1 MQLNSIINL
10 KFRRFAIALL
20 LLLVSGCVIQ
30 SPIITKQTKS
40 WEKNNYATLNEYTDS
55 LAEWLEYVLT
65 FKDGRYFKNKRFY
78 NDRETRLFDRS
89 SRLMLTSF
97 VTLDDLEKTSSL
109 GRLMAEQIGARLTQQ
124 GFTIIDP
131 RLAPDNI
138 QIVPKSG
145 EFMLSRDVLKLSTKH
160 DIQAVV
166 AGHYTVAQTADGVKL
181 FVNIKIIR
189 ASDNVVL
196 SSLASGVVINQA
208 IRSLLDDNKDKDVK
222 VSIN

>member
-1 MQLNSIINL
+1 MQINNSKNLN
-10 KFRRFAIALL
+10 RFGIAILL
-20 LLLVSGCVIQ
+20 LFLFGC
-30 SPIITKQTKS
+30 TQTSLFTNQKKS
-40 WEKNNYATLNEYTDS
+40 WENNNYATLNDYTDS
-55 LAEWLEYVLT
+55 LADWLEHVLT
-65 FKDGRYFKNKRFY
+65 FKKGRYYQYGSFHDEHKTK
-78 NDRETRLFDRS
+78 LFDRD

-97 VTLDDLEKTSSL
+97 ATLDNLEETSPL

-131 RLAPDNI
+131 RLNPDSV
-138 QIVPKSG
+138 QIIPKSG
-145 EFMLSRDVLKLSTKH
+145 EFMLSRDVLKLTTKH
-160 DIQAVV
+160 NIQAVV
-166 AGHYTVAQTADGVKL
+166 AGHYTVAKTVDGVKL

-208 IRSLLDDNKDKDVK
+208 IRSLLDINTDKEVK